1 MAEGLGAGVGLHRC
15 TYNQEAERD
24 DECRCWWSF
33 LLGTTPTPSLFS
45 LCQSAAS
52 LREGP
57 PRQFSFSHA

>member
-24 DECRCWWSF
+24 KCRCWSSF
-33 LLGTTPTPSLFS
+33 LLGTTPTPSLF
-45 LCQSAAS
+45 SAAS